1 MECARDLSQEK
12 WEHGVPCCGLQV
24 ETKMSGGAAGS
35 ELEEQFNSKTLME

>member
-1 MECARDLSQEK
+1 MECARDPSQEK
-12 WEHGVPCCGLQV
+12 WERGVPCCGLQV